1 MLCKR
6 NLSTKQAFGNPS
18 FHSIIITSIWLEH
31 ILPCITFVPG
41 FLIILGL
48 KNITVPN
55 ENQYLLNMHSGLNL
69 KPVKDMMDA
78 FVK

>member
-18 FHSIIITSIWLEH
+18 FHSIMINSIWLEH

-41 FLIILGL
+41 FWDNFGFEEHYSIEWEVISS
-48 KNITVPN
+48 KYTY
-55 ENQYLLNMHSGLNL
+55 QF
-69 KPVKDMMDA
+69 KCKTC
-78 FVK
+78 